1 MVATALNDLWNGFGV
16 ALEPHNLFWC
26 FVGVLFGNV
35 VGVLPG
41 MGVAA
46 SISVLL
52 PLTFSMHPVPAI
64 LMLAGIYYG
73 SQYGG
78 AICSILLNLPCH
90 PPHAVTCL
98 DGYPLTKQG
107 RGGVALGINM
117 VASFVGASF
126 GIVEM
131 IFFAPLLV
139 SAALEFG
146 AAEICS
152 LMLLGLLAGST
163 LAKGSPLKG
172 VAMTILGLILGLC
185 GMDINTGDE
194 RFTFGIP
201 QLFDGLNIVTVALAV
216 FGVAEFL
223 RSVNRVAK
231 IDAGG
236 ARLRVTDMRPGKED
250 LKRAFP
256 AMIRGTLT
264 GALCALIPGTGPTI
278 ASFVAYAGE
287 KKLSRRRNEL
297 GHGAIEGVA
306 GPEAATH
313 TSVQADFIPT
323 MSLGIPGDTVMALM
337 LGALIIQGIQPGPQ
351 LVAEH
356 PDIFWGLIASFWIG
370 NIMLV
375 VLNVPLIGLWVKLLT
390 IPYRVLYPCALFFI
404 CIGVYSATNDVVP
417 VLEALILGV
426 IGYVLLQLDFHAAP
440 VMLGFVLGPR
450 FEENF
455 RRAMLISHGD
465 IYVFIERPISAA
477 FLAAAF
483 ILIVV
488 QIVLFLRRSGM
499 PAAPTITVT
508 E

>member
-1 MVATALNDLWNGFGV
+1 
-16 ALEPHNLFWC
+16 
-26 FVGVLFGNV
+26 
-35 VGVLPG
+35 
-41 MGVAA
+41 
-46 SISVLL
+46 
-52 PLTFSMHPVPAI
+52 
-64 LMLAGIYYG
+64 
-73 SQYGG
+73 
-78 AICSILLNLPCH
+78 
-90 PPHAVTCL
+90 
-98 DGYPLTKQG
+98 
-107 RGGVALGINM
+107 
-117 VASFVGASF
+117 
-126 GIVEM
+126 
-131 IFFAPLLV
+131 
-139 SAALEFG
+139 
-146 AAEICS
+146 
-152 LMLLGLLAGST
+152 
-163 LAKGSPLKG
+163 
-172 VAMTILGLILGLC
+172 
-185 GMDINTGDE
+185 
-194 RFTFGIP
+194 
-201 QLFDGLNIVTVALAV
+201 
-216 FGVAEFL
+216 
-223 RSVNRVAK
+223 
-231 IDAGG
+231 
-236 ARLRVTDMRPGKED
+236 
-250 LKRAFP
+250 
-256 AMIRGTLT
+256 MIRGTLT

-287 KKLSRRRNEL
+287 KKLSRWRHEL
-297 GHGAIEGVA
+297 GSGAIEGVA

-465 IYVFIERPISAA
+465 IYVFVERPISAA
-477 FLAAAF
+477 FLAVAF
-483 ILIVV
+483 ILVAV
-488 QIVLFLRRSGM
+488 QVVLFLRRSGM
-499 PAAPTITVT
+499 PAASVLTVT